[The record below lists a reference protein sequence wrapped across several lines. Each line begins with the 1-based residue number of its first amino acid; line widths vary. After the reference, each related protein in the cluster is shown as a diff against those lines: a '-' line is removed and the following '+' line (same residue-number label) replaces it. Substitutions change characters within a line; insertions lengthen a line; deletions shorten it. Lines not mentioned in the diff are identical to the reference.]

1 MESIKWILGYLNKY
15 KFRYSLGMF
24 LVLLISLVNMIN
36 PFIFGKIVDEV
47 MGQGKINLLMPLLV
61 IALSIVIIKN
71 IIGYGYQIVFETV
84 SQKVL
89 LQIREDLYNKLL
101 SLDFSYYNR
110 VRTGDIMARMTGD
123 TDALRHFIAWVIF
136 CSIEQLSVFIFAIV
150 SMVYISPVLTVLMLA
165 ICPFIYY
172 ITKKMSDEINP
183 TFYDIREA
191 YSSLNSVVQEN
202 ISGNRVVRAFNR
214 EEYEIEKFD
223 KENKNYRDKNLATV
237 NITKKFIPKL
247 HLTTSLLNII
257 MILFGGI
264 FVIQGK
270 ITIGD
275 IVVFNSLLWA
285 LNNPMNMVGNLV
297 NDTQR
302 FIASSAKIRE
312 LLQTE
317 SKIKN
322 SDNAINPRKIKGN
335 IRFENV
341 SFKFEDTDAVSN
353 ISFEVKRGQTI
364 GIVGHT
370 GSGKSTLIN
379 LLSRFYDPTKG
390 NIYIDNINIK
400 EMDLAKL
407 RSSITSAMQEIFLFS
422 DTVKDNI
429 SYGNHEADF
438 SKVKE
443 KAKIAQAHS
452 FITKLDE
459 GYETVIGERGVG
471 LSGGQKQRISL
482 ARAMMKDSSILI
494 LDDVTSAVDMETEKK
509 IQKELKEIGA
519 DKTTFIIAH
528 RISTVSAADLILVLD
543 NGEIV
548 ERGNHEELMSKKGYY
563 YNIYNTQSG
572 EFDIKE
578 EITNG

>member
-1 MESIKWILGYLNKY
+1 MDSIKWILGYLNKY
-15 KFRYSLGMF
+15 KLRYSFGII
-24 LVLLISLVNMIN
+24 LVLLISVVNMIN

-47 MGQGKINLLMPLLV
+47 IGQGKTSLLIPL
-61 IALSIVIIKN
+61 IATAILIVVIKN
-71 IIGYGYQIVFETV
+71 VIGYGYQMVFERV
-84 SQKVL
+84 SQNVL
-89 LQIREDLYNKLL
+89 LEIREDLYKKLL
-101 SLDFSYYNR
+101 SLDFSYYNS

-136 CSIEQLSVFIFAIV
+136 CSIEQISVFVFAII
-150 SMVYISPVLTVLMLA
+150 SMVYISPILTILMVS
-165 ICPFIYY
+165 ICPFIWL

-183 TFYDIREA
+183 TFYNIREA
-191 YSSLNSVVQEN
+191 YASLNSVVQEN

-214 EEYEIEKFD
+214 EEYEIKKFD
-223 KENKNYRDKNLATV
+223 KENKNYRDTNLATV
-237 NITKKFIPKL
+237 EVTKKFIPRL
-247 HLTTSLLNII
+247 RLTTSLLNVI

-264 FVIQGK
+264 LVIKGK

-275 IVVFNSLLWA
+275 IVVFNNLLWA

-312 LLQTE
+312 LLETE

-322 SDNAINPRKIKGN
+322 SDNAVKPERIKGN
-335 IRFENV
+335 VRFENV

-353 ISFEVKRGQTI
+353 ISFEAKRGQTV
-364 GIVGHT
+364 GIIGHT

-379 LLSRFYDPTKG
+379 LLSRFYDPTEGK
-390 NIYIDNINIK
+390 IYIDNIDIK
-400 EMDLAKL
+400 EIDLNKL
-407 RSSITSAMQEIFLFS
+407 RNSITSAMQEIFLFS

-429 SYGNHEADF
+429 SYGRPKADF
-438 SKVKE
+438 NEVKE
-443 KAKIAQAHS
+443 KAKMAQAHN
-452 FITKLDE
+452 FIVKLDD
-459 GYETVIGERGVG
+459 GYETVVGERGVG

-494 LDDVTSAVDMETEKK
+494 LDDVTSAVDMETEKR
-509 IQKELKEIGA
+509 IQKELKEIGV

-528 RISTVSAADLILVLD
+528 RISSVSQADLILVLD
-543 NGEIV
+543 NGEII
-548 ERGNHEELMSKKGYY
+548 ESGNHDELIKKKGYY

-572 EFDIKE
+572 DFNINKE
-578 EITNG
+578 AANG